1 MSDVS
6 EKRETLCLQPMTHA
20 DARFAEGRGAGRRD
34 GLLYAIEQLDIMAE
48 GRRGKV
54 ARLMSTSQC
63 YQDAADRLRV
73 RFRSGLS
80 AFAPKAGEP

>member
-1 MSDVS
+1 MSAEN
-6 EKRETLCLQPMTHA
+6 EKPLCLQPMTA
-20 DARFAEGRGAGRRD
+20 GDARYAEGREAGRRD
-34 GLLYAIEQLDIMAE
+34 GLLYAIEQLDLMAE
-48 GRRGKV
+48 GQRGKV

-73 RFRSGLS
+73 RFRAGLS